1 MLNIWRKSTEA
12 ITELAVYLK
21 IKLVERLQCSYFGIA
36 VGGYVV
42 PENKGTPKLLQF
54 FVTKPK
60 AKQAKKAQPIASID
74 KDIAA

>member
-12 ITELAVYLK
+12 IVELTTYLK
-21 IKLVERLQCSYFGIA
+21 IKLVERLQCSYFGIV

-42 PENKGTPKLLQF
+42 PENKGTPKLLQL

-60 AKQAKKAQPIASID
+60 AEQAKKAQPTDIIN
-74 KDIAA
+74 KDRAA